1 MDDSKPD
8 LAGGP
13 RAGGVSRYP
22 GVHPFDDGE
31 IHRRL
36 FRGRDREKYELL
48 QLVVAERLVLVFA
61 RSGIG
66 KTSLLNAGLLEPLR
80 DEGYFPL
87 VVRLGA
93 STGSPLDSVY
103 EGIRTAVDAA
113 SAQRQIEY
121 EPPQTGWNRASLW
134 HFFKT
139 LEIWRGDRLLSP
151 VLLIDQF
158 EELFTL
164 HDPEPRKAFIDELA
178 DLVRGTRPRRP
189 LDGTATKLSDTP
201 PEVKVVLALR
211 EDFYAN
217 LEELRDRIPSIY
229 KAPFRVK
236 PLSREQ
242 ARRAIVEP
250 AALQGE
256 VFATPAFAWSDDAL
270 ELVLDFLSR
279 QHLGG
284 GKTGVGKEVEP
295 FQLQLIC
302 HHVEEKVRR
311 ERLATVTAADLG
323 GADALKSVLSSFYE
337 QSLCK
342 VCARFPDDP
351 QLRERLERLC
361 EYGFI
366 TAKGRRLLR
375 EESTIKQDDGV
386 PPEVLQELVQQR
398 VLRKEPR
405 VGDNYYELTHDTLIE
420 PIQLSRQAREARKIA
435 DARRVARKRV
445 VLAGVAMLAMLAALG
460 GWALWE
466 RAAVQR
472 VAEAKRQAIAAQQ
485 KAEQQAEQATRE
497 TQRALAAERQAVEE
511 RQASVEDAAEARR
524 AAAEQMVQRRQ
535 AQAETRLAAIQPLAV
550 AAQKK
555 VAEAKLQADE
565 AKGQAYEQQA
575 EQLLAEAQR
584 ELHDT
589 YRRLEIAQREVLSAQ
604 TGVSLGQGA
613 GGGSERQRSAAT
625 VDREPVPA
633 PPAGQTALPA
643 EIVAVGGDLKA
654 TTDAER
660 RSAELLAALL
670 LRETDPGV
678 TDGELADSYRELLQA
693 GDGLRAEQRRRMES
707 RLSELEES
715 AQAFEELQR
724 RDDSPDFSVCE
735 AFDAWNAYRPRRV
748 LGPEAE
754 HRDLRLA
761 QLDALLEGN
770 ALVTTQDNFITS
782 RGEDGQTS
790 QRRFKQ
796 GVDRIYV
803 HAWINAP
810 RSEAVR
816 LIIKRGEDEEPVWE
830 AKRVQRNPL
839 RGKRQG
845 YHLWT
850 YKGANSEGLHEL
862 RLYNANGTLICRR
875 EFEVVSGGRR

>member
-1 MDDSKPD
+1 MGDPKPD

-22 GVHPFDDGE
+22 GVQPFGDGE
-31 IHRRL
+31 MDRRL

-48 QLVVAERLVLVFA
+48 QLVMAERLVLVFA

-80 DEGYFPL
+80 GEGYFPL
-87 VVRLGA
+87 AVRIGA

-103 EGIRTAVDAA
+103 EGIRTALDAA
-113 SAQRQIEY
+113 GARGEIEY
-121 EPPQTGWNRASLW
+121 EPSQAVWNSASLW
-134 HFFKT
+134 HFFKM

-164 HDPEPRKAFIDELA
+164 HDPAPRKAFIDELA

-189 LDGTATKLSDTP
+189 LDGTGAKLSDTP

-250 AALQGE
+250 AALQDAA
-256 VFATPAFAWSDDAL
+256 FATPAFAWADDAL
-270 ELVLDFLSR
+270 ELVLDFLSE
-279 QHLGG
+279 QQLGG
-284 GKTGVGKEVEP
+284 GRTRVGKEVEP

-302 HHVEEKVRR
+302 GHVEDKVRR
-311 ERLATVTAADLG
+311 DRLATLTAADLG
-323 GADALKSVLSSFYE
+323 GADALKSILSSFYE
-337 QSLCK
+337 ESLRK
-342 VCARFPDDP
+342 VCDRFPDDP
-351 QLRERLERLC
+351 RLRERLERLC

-386 PPEVLQELVQQR
+386 PPEVLQELVQHR

-420 PIQLSRQAREARKIA
+420 PIQLSRQAREARKRA
-435 DARRVARKRV
+435 GARRAARRRIA
-445 VLAGVAMLAMLAALG
+445 LAGLAMLAMLVSLG

-466 RAAVQR
+466 RAEVQR
-472 VAEAKRQAIAAQQ
+472 VAEAKRHAVVAQEKAELQAQQ
-485 KAEQQAEQATRE
+485 AARE
-497 TQRALAAERQAVEE
+497 TDRALAAERQALEE
-511 RQASVEDAAEARR
+511 RQASVEVAAEARR
-524 AAAEQMVQRRQ
+524 VAAEQAAQRRQ
-535 AQAETRLAAIQPLAV
+535 AQAESRLAAIQPLAV

-555 VAEAKLQADE
+555 VAEARLQADE
-565 AKGQAYEQQA
+565 AKGQAYQQQA
-575 EQLLAEAQR
+575 EQLLAQAQR
-584 ELHDT
+584 ALHDT
-589 YRRLEIAQREVLSAQ
+589 YRRLEIAQREIVAAH
-604 TGVSLGQGA
+604 TGVSPGQAA
-613 GGGSERQRSAAT
+613 GEATDPQASAAT
-625 VDREPVPA
+625 GYPEPA
-633 PPAGQTALPA
+633 AEPPAAKMALPA
-643 EIVAVGGDLKA
+643 DIAAVGSDRQA
-654 TTDAER
+654 SETPER
-660 RSAELLAALL
+660 RSAALLAALL
-670 LRETDPGV
+670 MRETDPEV

-693 GDGLRAEQRRRMES
+693 GDGLGAEQRRLMEG
-707 RLSELEES
+707 RLAELEDS
-715 AQAFEELQR
+715 AQAFTALKR
-724 RDDSPDFSVCE
+724 RDDSPDSSVCE
-735 AFDAWNAYRPRRV
+735 AFDAWTAYRPRRV

-754 HRDLRLA
+754 YRDLRLV
-761 QLDALLEGN
+761 QLDALLKDN
-770 ALVTTQDNFITS
+770 AGVTTQDNFITS
-782 RGEDGQTS
+782 RGEDDHTPQKTFTLGAE
-790 QRRFKQ
+790 R
-796 GVDRIYV
+796 VYV
-803 HAWINAP
+803 HAWVNAP
-810 RSEAVR
+810 RGEAVR
-816 LIIKRGEDEEPVWE
+816 LTIRQGDVEEPVWE

-862 RLYNANGTLICRR
+862 RLYNAKDLLICRR
-875 EFEVVSGGRR
+875 EFVVVPGGRR